1 MDISRFTE
9 RARAI
14 LQSAQGLATERSH
27 QFITPTH
34 LGLSL
39 LDDETGLV
47 PRLMSIASVETEP
60 ARAALLADLIG
71 HAQSIWRRRRA
82 TLLEQGH
89 GRRGLARSETCQRSR

>member
-14 LQSAQGLATERSH
+14 LQSAQGLATEQSH

-34 LGLSL
+34 LALSL

-47 PRLMSIASVETEP
+47 PRLLSIAGVEAEP
-60 ARAALLADLIG
+60 ARARLMVDPVEPT
-71 HAQSIWRRRRA
+71 QSIRWRRR
-82 TLLEQGH
+82 TVI
-89 GRRGLARSETCQRSR
+89 SE